1 MSHAGF
7 HISRRLVGFA
17 LVLMITACT
26 SQRHRP
32 DSSTVERLPEITAP
46 TQADHIEQQQIPEP
60 PAYIAP
66 LSPWDRLRTRFAMDG
81 CTYSEAVTRE
91 AHRYTRSP
99 ERFSA
104 SWQEAMPSLLLVLK
118 DIERRDLPGE
128 FALLPYVESHYR
140 ILPAKVN
147 GPAGVWQLTSRTAID
162 QGLKVNRD
170 YDQRLD
176 LLASTDVALRLI
188 ERYDREFSDWR
199 LADMAFNA
207 GEYRVKRALGDT
219 STTSLDPQHLTKLKL
234 TATTHQHLIRLL
246 ALSCIVAEPEKFGV
260 ELPEENSN
268 DLLVEVIPPAA
279 IDLRL
284 AASLAGLSMAEVLRS
299 NAAWSGQTHPHG
311 PAQRLLLPARS
322 IERLNLALKDF
333 PANMLGAW
341 QARRIEVPT
350 TLVDLASALGIS
362 PHVLAAA
369 NHLAENKQLNSG
381 QSLLLPGSELTSR
394 PPNNRDVHPIK
405 PGDTL
410 SAIARHYRI
419 RLEDL
424 LRWNGLSMN
433 STLRLGSTLHIHAP
447 SY

>member
-1 MSHAGF
+1 MSHAGLR
-7 HISRRLVGFA
+7 ISRRLVGLA
-17 LVLMITACT
+17 LVVTITACT

-32 DSSTVERLPEITAP
+32 DSTTAESLPEIAALA
-46 TQADHIEQQQIPEP
+46 QRDHIEQQQTPEQ
-60 PAYIAP
+60 PADIAP

-81 CTYSEAVTRE
+81 CTHSEAVERE

-99 ERFSA
+99 ERFNA
-104 SWQEAMPSLLLVLK
+104 SWQEAMPSLLLVLN

-140 ILPAKVN
+140 ALPAKGK
-147 GPAGVWQLTSRTAID
+147 GPAGVWQLTGRTAID
-162 QGLKVNRD
+162 QGLEVNRE

-176 LLASTDVALRLI
+176 LLASTDVALGLI

-207 GEYRVKRALGDT
+207 GEYRVKRALDDIA
-219 STTSLDPQHLTKLKL
+219 TTNLDAQHLTKLKL
-234 TATTHQHLIRLL
+234 NATTHQHLIRLL
-246 ALSCIVAEPEKFGV
+246 ALSCIVAEPGRFGV
-260 ELPEENSN
+260 ELPEENAN

-299 NAAWSGQTHPHG
+299 NPAWSGQAHPHG

-322 IERLNLALKDF
+322 IERLNLAFKDF

-341 QARRIEVPT
+341 QTQRIEVPT
-350 TLVDLASALGIS
+350 TVVELASALGIA

-369 NHLAENKQLNSG
+369 NHLDENKPLNSG
-381 QSLLLPGSELTSR
+381 QSLLLPVAELTSR
-394 PPNNRDVHPIK
+394 PPNDRDVHPIK

-424 LRWNGLSMN
+424 LRWNGLSLS